1 MTATIAFCSS
11 IHTAA
16 ISSIADDLNCSQ
28 TVSTLGVSTFLLG
41 FGSGPLIFAPL
52 SEIYGRNP
60 IYRITLL
67 LFVLFNL
74 GCALSP
80 NIEALLIFRFLCGF
94 FGSPT
99 GMVLIPLQSFTHSHK
114 HNVTGILTKTQ
125 SDQFWRLFDR
135 LVAAYPSICTA
146 SSLHGCE
153 LPRTRLGS
161 YCRWFSHRT
170 CLMEMVSLGA
180 ISY

>member
-16 ISSIADDLNCSQ
+16 ITSVAQAFDCSRTIA
-28 TVSTLGVSTFLLG
+28 TLGVTTFLLG

-52 SEIYGRNP
+52 SEIYGRNQ

-67 LFVLFNL
+67 LFFLFNI

-80 NIEALLIFRFLCGF
+80 NIAALLVFRFLCGF

-99 GMVLIPLQSFTHSHK
+99 GKLPLTAILKFDSCPGETDMRIRDSRAGQHSHE
-114 HNVTGILTKTQ
+114 HWW
-125 SDQFWRLFDR
+125 FHHRYM
-135 LVAAYPSICTA
+135 AA
-146 SSLHGCE
+146 
-153 LPRTRLGS
+153 
-161 YCRWFSHRT
+161 
-170 CLMEMVSLGA
+170 
-180 ISY
+180 

>member
-16 ISSIADDLNCSQ
+16 ISSVAEYFDCSQ

-60 IYRITLL
+60 IYRITLFI
-67 LFVLFNL
+67 FVIFNL
-74 GCALSP
+74 ACALSP
-80 NIEALLIFRFLCGF
+80 NIAALLAFRFLCGF

-99 GMVLIPLQSFTHSHK
+99 G
-114 HNVTGILTKTQ
+114 
-125 SDQFWRLFDR
+125 
-135 LVAAYPSICTA
+135 
-146 SSLHGCE
+146 
-153 LPRTRLGS
+153 
-161 YCRWFSHRT
+161 
-170 CLMEMVSLGA
+170 
-180 ISY
+180 